1 MNSQVLI
8 VLAIVLLLGAG
19 VAGYWGLSLSQPP
32 PSPVPVA
39 ALETPTPVAP
49 AAESTPLAEQVAQRV
64 DAENRVDVVVLARD
78 VAAYSVLSEDDLAV
92 ERLRLAPPDSYS
104 DPAALLGHS
113 VWRALSAG
121 TVLNSS
127 SFEAGGPL
135 ARMIRPDE
143 RALAIA
149 IDEVVSGGGHL
160 RPGDYVDALLFLNED
175 ASNADRT
182 MQVAVPALRVLGVGA
197 ALGMP
202 LDGEAALPPP
212 DDADSRVQQRQAA
225 TAAARSAVLAVPEA
239 LLTRFALATQVG
251 QLRLAVRSADEQR
264 LAGYYAS
271 EGRVVEELNQ
281 QLFQFEK
288 LALSTASRPQP
299 GLVPPPPRGIPVY
312 RGSALSHEL
321 P

>member
-19 VAGYWGLSLSQPP
+19 VAGYWGLTLSQPP
-32 PSPVPVA
+32 SQPVA
-39 ALETPTPVAP
+39 VAETAVPVAP
-49 AAESTPLAEQVAQRV
+49 ATDAVPFAEQVAQRV
-64 DAENRVDVVVLARD
+64 DAENRIDVVVLARD
-78 VAAYSVLSEDDLAV
+78 VPAYTVLGEDDLAV
-92 ERLRLAPPDSYS
+92 ERLRLAPPDSYT
-104 DPAALLGHS
+104 DPAMLVGQS
-113 VWRALSAG
+113 VWRDLRAG
-121 TVLNSS
+121 TVLNSA
-127 SFEAGGPL
+127 SFDAGGPL

-149 IDEVVSGGGHL
+149 IDEVVGGGGHL

-175 ASNADRT
+175 ATNTDRT

-197 ALGMP
+197 QLGMT
-202 LDGEAALPPP
+202 LAGEAALPPP
-212 DDADSRVQQRQAA
+212 DEDNRQRQAA
-225 TAAARSAVLAVPEA
+225 PAAARSAVLAVPEA

-251 QLRLAVRSADEQR
+251 TLRLAVRSAGEKR
-264 LAGYYAS
+264 LKSYYAS
-271 EGRVVEELNQ
+271 DTRVVEELNQ

-312 RGSALSHEL
+312 RGAAVSREL